1 MSFGKSRTVTL
12 CSLANFINAADR
24 AIMPIAII
32 PMAKELNWNL
42 PLQGYILSSFPIGYL
57 TSQLFAHIFVRRF
70 GTKAVLALAVFT
82 WSLVTFATPF
92 LAPLPFLLIFSRIA
106 LGFGEGLAL
115 PTIFHVFSNYV
126 PMEERSRSFSYLI
139 ALGSV
144 GQTFAALICPHIAW
158 RTVFFFFGFI
168 GFLWTFLWI
177 VSYRDLNL
185 NIGNVGAD
193 EAFLHPSSKLG
204 NKSYRW
210 IEFISHWPLWAIY
223 IAHFSM
229 NWSSYIVMVWL
240 PSYLTKTFDADPTNL
255 SFTAFPYVMNCLLG
269 VAAGHFADSLIQNR
283 WTVLSVRR
291 LMTAIGLL
299 GPALF
304 MLLFISVDNL
314 LLAVVFISIS
324 MGLSAC
330 NSAGHLSNHADIA
343 PNHAG
348 ITFAISN
355 TLATIPG
362 ILAGP
367 VTAEL
372 VVASH
377 GRWFPVFILASGVN
391 FMAKSKRSKHMRAMR
406 KLLRDK
412 LSKKD
417 EAKRLASMKKDT
429 FIPAK
434 NDSLDDDKEMQ
445 ISTNTTT
452 EYNVRTLKNKDGQ
465 FPSWLSGRQR
475 KRLQAK
481 QAVVKRIAKNKK
493 SKTPGKKQKKKI
505 TLNTSDAMLT

>member
-1 MSFGKSRTVTL
+1 MLPVKSRTVGL

-32 PMAKELNWNL
+32 PMAREFGWNMR
-42 PLQGYILSSFPIGYL
+42 LQGYILSSFPIGYL

-70 GTKAVLALAVFT
+70 GTKTVLAFAVFT

-92 LAPLPFLLIFSRIA
+92 LAPLPSLLICSRIA

-115 PTIFHVFSNYV
+115 PTIFHIFSNYV

-144 GQTFAALICPHIAW
+144 GQTFAAVACPHFPW
-158 RTVFFFFGFI
+158 HFVFYLFGFL
-168 GFLWTFLWI
+168 GFLWTFIWI
-177 VSYRDLNL
+177 VTYREFGLLQGGGCDE
-185 NIGNVGAD
+185 
-193 EAFLHPSSKLG
+193 EAFIHPSSAKVN
-204 NKSYRW
+204 NKNHRW

-223 IAHFSM
+223 IAHFAM

-255 SFTAFPYVMNCLLG
+255 SFTAFPYVMNCLSG
-269 VAAGHFADSLIQNR
+269 VAAGHFADFLIQNR

-372 VVASH
+372 VVTSH

-391 FMAKSKRSKHMRAMR
+391 FVGAIIYQSQS
-406 KLLRDK
+406 
-412 LSKKD
+412 
-417 EAKRLASMKKDT
+417 AST
-429 FIPAK
+429 
-434 NDSLDDDKEMQ
+434 Q
-445 ISTNTTT
+445 I
-452 EYNVRTLKNKDGQ
+452 L
-465 FPSWLSGRQR
+465 
-475 KRLQAK
+475 
-481 QAVVKRIAKNKK
+481 
-493 SKTPGKKQKKKI
+493 
-505 TLNTSDAMLT
+505 

>member
-32 PMAKELNWNL
+32 PMAKEFNWNL
-42 PLQGYILSSFPIGYL
+42 RLQGYILSSFPIGYL
-57 TSQLFAHIFVRRF
+57 TSQLFAHMFVRRF
-70 GTKAVLALAVFT
+70 GTKVVLALAVFT

-92 LAPLPFLLIFSRIA
+92 LAPVPFFLICSRIA

-115 PTIFHVFSNYV
+115 PTIFHIFSNYV

-144 GQTFAALICPHIAW
+144 GQTFAALVCPHIAW
-158 RTVFFFFGFI
+158 RIVFFVFGLMGFF
-168 GFLWTFLWI
+168 WTFMWI
-177 VSYRDLNL
+177 VTYRDVALTL
-185 NIGNVGAD
+185 GNIGND
-193 EAFLHPSSKLG
+193 EAFIHPSSKLG
-204 NKSYRW
+204 NKNYRW
-210 IEFISHWPLWAIY
+210 TEFISHWPLWAIY
-223 IAHFSM
+223 IAHFAM

-240 PSYLTKTFDADPTNL
+240 PSYLTKTFDADPTSL

-299 GPALF
+299 GPGLF

-391 FMAKSKRSKHMRAMR
+391 FVGAIIYQSQS
-406 KLLRDK
+406 
-412 LSKKD
+412 
-417 EAKRLASMKKDT
+417 AST
-429 FIPAK
+429 
-434 NDSLDDDKEMQ
+434 Q
-445 ISTNTTT
+445 I
-452 EYNVRTLKNKDGQ
+452 L
-465 FPSWLSGRQR
+465 
-475 KRLQAK
+475 
-481 QAVVKRIAKNKK
+481 
-493 SKTPGKKQKKKI
+493 
-505 TLNTSDAMLT
+505 